1 MVIEQEHVALSQHAI
16 RLNTMPKWA
25 KLDAELSLGPVQ
37 NTEKPESLTQ
47 TCGVSITRE
56 WFYAHLTQIVE

>member
-16 RLNTMPKWA
+16 RLNTMLKWA

-47 TCGVSITRE
+47 TCGVSITCE
-56 WFYAHLTQIVE
+56 